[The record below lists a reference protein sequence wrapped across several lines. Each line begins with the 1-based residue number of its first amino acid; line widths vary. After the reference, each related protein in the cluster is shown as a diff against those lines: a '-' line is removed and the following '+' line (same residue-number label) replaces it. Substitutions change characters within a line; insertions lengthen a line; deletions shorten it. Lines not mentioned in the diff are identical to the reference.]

1 MEFNYKKSLGQNFI
15 YDHDFLRSLV
25 KDLSIQPTDTVVEVG
40 TGAGTLTRVLA
51 EHGCQV
57 HTIEI
62 DQRLAPILQKNLAN
76 YTNVAITFGDA
87 LQQDF
92 TGYGQ
97 FRLIANVPY
106 YITTPLLLKFL
117 TLPNCTDVNILVA
130 DEVAKRIVAP
140 IGTAE
145 YGALSVTCQWLADC
159 TIIKDV
165 PRHLFTPQPKV
176 DSAFVRLVKKD
187 VPTAA
192 CFNRVVKGIFAGR
205 RKTMLNALTTVLR
218 GDKVL
223 AKQVLSQVEIDP
235 NLRPEQLSPTN
246 YWQITQIIRN
256 FDK

>member
-15 YDHDFLRSLV
+15 YDHDFLRSMV
-25 KDLSIQPTDTVVEVG
+25 ADLAIQATDTVVEVG
-40 TGAGTLTRVLA
+40 AGAGTLTRVLA

-62 DQRLAPILQKNLAN
+62 DQRLAPILQKNLAT
-76 YTNVAITFGDA
+76 YGNVTLVFGDA

-92 TGYGQ
+92 TNYGQ

-140 IGTAE
+140 VGTAE
-145 YGALSVTCQWLADC
+145 YGALSVTCQWLAEC
-159 TIIKDV
+159 SIIKDV
-165 PRHLFTPQPKV
+165 PRRLFTPQPKV
-176 DSAFVRLVKKD
+176 DSAFVRLLKKD
-187 VPTAA
+187 VPTPT

-205 RKTMLNALTTVLR
+205 RKTMLNTLTTVLQ
-218 GDKVL
+218 GDKAL
-223 AKQVLSQVEIDP
+223 AKQVLSQAAVDP

-246 YWQITQIIRN
+246 FWQISQIIQT